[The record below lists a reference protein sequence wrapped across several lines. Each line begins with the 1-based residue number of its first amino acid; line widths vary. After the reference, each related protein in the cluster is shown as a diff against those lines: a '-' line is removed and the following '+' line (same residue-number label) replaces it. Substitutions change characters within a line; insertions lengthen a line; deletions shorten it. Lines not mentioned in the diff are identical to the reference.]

1 VEINFHLICY
11 FAICHLT
18 TNIEDLVSLIPSQ
31 FSPLFFFF
39 FFFWGGGGGGG
50 GGGDEMHFTLGL
62 DVIPFLI
69 SFLKY
74 RGAMT

>member
-31 FSPLFFFF
+31 FSPLFFF
-39 FFFWGGGGGGG
+39 GGG
-50 GGGDEMHFTLGL
+50 GGGDAMHFTLGL

-69 SFLKY
+69 SFLKF